1 VCRHAG
7 VSAARRTSRIS
18 ARFGTGRHAEPAAWR
33 LQIRS
38 GNKRALPTP
47 ISGAT
52 RVLGEDLV
60 MSTEE
65 KKLEPNVAWMFAA
78 AAVVCGIA
86 VSFGLKTANW
96 KVLDAVYTVLF
107 GGLAFASTYLTS
119 AKTMGV
125 WGRFSVAGAA
135 FAVFT
140 IYFVHSALASGDSL
154 GMIPSFPGFDNIVKI
169 VIKAGAMP
177 FAIMMGFFMFL
188 VVSITGLAGA
198 VIGSRI
204 RAGKGYGLIPARR

>member
-1 VCRHAG
+1 
-7 VSAARRTSRIS
+7 
-18 ARFGTGRHAEPAAWR
+18 
-33 LQIRS
+33 
-38 GNKRALPTP
+38 
-47 ISGAT
+47 
-52 RVLGEDLV
+52 

-78 AAVVCGIA
+78 AAVVSGIA

-107 GGLAFASTYLTS
+107 GGLAFASTYLTT

-125 WGRFSVAGAA
+125 WGRFSAAGAA
-135 FAVFT
+135 FGAFT
-140 IYFVHSALASGDSL
+140 IWFVHHALASGDAL
-154 GMIPSFPGFDNIVKI
+154 GMIPSAPGLDSIMKIIV
-169 VIKAGAMP
+169 KAGATP
-177 FAIMMGFFMFL
+177 LAIMMGVFMFL
-188 VVSITGLAGA
+188 VMSLTGLAGA